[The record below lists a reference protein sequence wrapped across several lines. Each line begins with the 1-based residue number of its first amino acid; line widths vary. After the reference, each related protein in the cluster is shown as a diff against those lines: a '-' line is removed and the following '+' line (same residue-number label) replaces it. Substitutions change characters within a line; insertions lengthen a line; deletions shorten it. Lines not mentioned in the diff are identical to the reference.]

1 MIGHHAGP
9 CGSPHPAPG
18 APEDTGRV
26 LKTQEDFPQGK
37 ERHSRWREQPRQM
50 LGGHKQKKP
59 QIWVTTG
66 TQVAP
71 LHRQQPSGA
80 LQSEVSSQTCCSV
93 YSGAQGS
100 RSYRQRSSCS
110 RPLELSRQ
118 KTSSDKCANPQPTL
132 SAHGRLRLL
141 WFPTGPRRPFLTV
154 TYSLQCLYPH

>member
-50 LGGHKQKKP
+50 LRGHKQKKP

-80 LQSEVSSQTCCSV
+80 LQSEVSSRTCCSV

-100 RSYRQRSSCS
+100 RSIKKCSAAATFSFPRVTALMLPLQRRKKEIKIQGVKIFKSPF
-110 RPLELSRQ
+110 RELCNGQ
-118 KTSSDKCANPQPTL
+118 MCA
-132 SAHGRLRLL
+132 A
-141 WFPTGPRRPFLTV
+141 V
-154 TYSLQCLYPH
+154 